1 MHTDFRAIN
10 KAKQVMKKVNNPKIK
25 RVALQPF
32 WSTNDVTAGTN
43 TNETISN
50 LSLDLDLILNK
61 IYD

>member
-25 RVALQPF
+25 RVALQTF

-50 LSLDLDLILNK
+50 LSLDLDLILTK
-61 IYD
+61 IYN